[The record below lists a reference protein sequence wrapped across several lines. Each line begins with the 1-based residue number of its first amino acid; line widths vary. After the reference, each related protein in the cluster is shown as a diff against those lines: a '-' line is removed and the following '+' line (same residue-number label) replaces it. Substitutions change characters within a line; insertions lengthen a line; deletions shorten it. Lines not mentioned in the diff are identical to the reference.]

1 MSDAKNEQG
10 QNLARLRELALE
22 TMVGKYVRHG
32 KPCMT
37 FPDTARLIAGYICQN
52 FHPIKNY
59 ISALEQEVKR
69 LAAIVDG
76 MTVVEV
82 GACDGNPGASG
93 CPCYAYG
100 DGNDDWCL
108 YLDNSLHGKDL
119 PPHDCPLKS
128 GPVLLKLKD

>member
-10 QNLARLRELALE
+10 RDLARLREQYELGLNNLILSDHGLNMEMGFFDDGCDPEESECVREYVTALGAE
-22 TMVGKYVRHG
+22 
-32 KPCMT
+32 
-37 FPDTARLIAGYICQN
+37 N
-52 FHPIKNY
+52 
-59 ISALEQEVKR
+59 KR